1 MNKKKVCV
9 ITGSRADY
17 GLLKNI
23 LKCCVS
29 RSEITLQLIATGM
42 HLSDRYGYT
51 CIEIEDDGFKINK
64 KIEVVSDSDLPS
76 AISKSIGSGVN
87 SFTDAFVELKP
98 DIIIILGDRYEIF
111 SAAIAAMAMNLPI
124 AHIHGGELTEGVIDD
139 VIRHSITKLSD
150 LHFVSTEDY
159 KNRVIQLGEEPKNIF
174 NVGALALDSM
184 ADTTILSKEE
194 LLGNLGLLNNSSLFL
209 VTYHPVTLD
218 LDNSNTSIDE
228 LLRALDEF
236 SDANI
241 IFTGV
246 NSDASNSYINKK
258 ISKYIE
264 SDPQRLK
271 YITNLGQQKYFSV
284 MKYSEVVIGNS
295 SSGIIEAPSFKV
307 PTVNIGIRQNGRIKA
322 NSIIDCVE
330 NKAAIVDAI
339 NSAISEDMKETCSNV
354 VSPYAGPGVSEKIV
368 DTIVNKNL
376 EKIKIKRFYDLKV
389 K

>member
-1 MNKKKVCV
+1 
-9 ITGSRADY
+9 
-17 GLLKNI
+17 
-23 LKCCVS
+23 
-29 RSEITLQLIATGM
+29 
-42 HLSDRYGYT
+42 
-51 CIEIEDDGFKINK
+51 
-64 KIEVVSDSDLPS
+64 
-76 AISKSIGSGVN
+76 
-87 SFTDAFVELKP
+87 
-98 DIIIILGDRYEIF
+98 
-111 SAAIAAMAMNLPI
+111 
-124 AHIHGGELTEGVIDD
+124 
-139 VIRHSITKLSD
+139 
-150 LHFVSTEDY
+150 
-159 KNRVIQLGEEPKNIF
+159 
-174 NVGALALDSM
+174 M